1 MIEIATDR
9 ELYEQAALAEFAAL
23 RTEALQALSME
34 WNIIALQLTATGVL
48 FSFALTNHSRIGF
61 LLIVPVV
68 SYVLSGR
75 YLRND
80 RAFILIGVYIKT
92 DLSIRVPGLNF
103 EWWYKSF
110 PDPNPSRTLQK
121 LAYGP
126 AVFSGIS
133 IVALTW
139 LIPYI
144 FHPKNHISS
153 FSGWMLGIA
162 WVREIPAAPRHPG
175 GTRSLR
181 PESNRYRG
189 SASDAARQTKAPSR
203 CSGTDRMIRWRRR
216 LPLVGDL
223 VCGQIERVNPKAK
236 PFLEGKAECQL
247 AGSARLPLVGPEP
260 SKTHGKGDSTPSG
273 SQHAI
278 GASGQR
284 QEGGTKNRS

>member
-1 MIEIATDR
+1 MRLSQEFGVIEIATDR

-48 FSFALTNHSRIGF
+48 FSFALTNHSRTGF

-103 EWWYKSF
+103 ECWYKSF

-144 FHPKNHISS
+144 FYPKNHISS

-162 WVREIPAAPRHPG
+162 WVLDVAA
-175 GTRSLR
+175 TLISIITMVWTMTSIAK
-181 PESNRYRG
+181 ESKEL
-189 SASDAARQTKAPSR
+189 DAV
-203 CSGTDRMIRWRRR
+203 
-216 LPLVGDL
+216 PLVY
-223 VCGQIERVNPKAK
+223 P
-236 PFLEGKAECQL
+236 
-247 AGSARLPLVGPEP
+247 
-260 SKTHGKGDSTPSG
+260 H
-273 SQHAI
+273 
-278 GASGQR
+278 
-284 QEGGTKNRS
+284 RSIPD